1 MTTCWRCWAPA
12 IPYVAVGFALLA
24 WWFSLPNLKETE
36 SAMQQ
41 AESPVAQETI
51 ALDGSEDDEVALTL
65 TLVPAPNFASISLS
79 DTRKQSFVASLLPL
93 IGQENERIRVL
104 RKKAVHLYDL
114 WQKGKLSLAQKEW
127 LVDIATDYEVK
138 VERKG
143 FDISFW
149 QSLLHRVDGM
159 PPSLVLT
166 QAAIETGWGTSR
178 LAKDANNFFGIMCF
192 KVGCG
197 VKGVGSAGEFR
208 RFSSPQESV
217 AAYMHILNTK
227 GAYRAA
233 RMERMRN
240 RLMGDVPSGLSLAKT
255 LLNYSELGQ
264 RYVSFLI
271 KIMHENQL
279 EDYDGADAL
288 LSVEVTAV
296 PDATASTQKKVK

>member
-1 MTTCWRCWAPA
+1 MTSCWRCWAPVS
-12 IPYVAVGFALLA
+12 PYLAVAVALLA
-24 WWFSLPNLKETE
+24 WCFSLPNLKETE
-36 SAMQQ
+36 SAMLL
-41 AESPVAQETI
+41 AASPVAQETI
-51 ALDGSEDDEVALTL
+51 ALDGSEDDEVALTV

-79 DTRKQSFVASLLPL
+79 DARKQSFVAALLPL
-93 IGQENERIRVL
+93 IGQENERISML
-104 RKKAVHLYDL
+104 RKEAVRLYAL
-114 WQKGKLSLAQKEW
+114 WQKGKLSLVQKEW
-127 LVDIATDYEVK
+127 LVDTATDYEVEI
-138 VERKG
+138 ERKG
-143 FDISFW
+143 FTLNFW
-149 QSLLHRVDGM
+149 QNLLHRIDGV

-208 RFSSPQESV
+208 RFANAQESV

-240 RLMGDVPSGLSLAKT
+240 RLLGEVPSGLALAKT
-255 LLNYSELGQ
+255 LFSYSELGQ